1 MSSGVAPRRGAI
13 RVRSS
18 RLVKPRGSSRWMSRA
33 CSSAWTRGS
42 PNRSPGM
49 RVPAGVIS
57 GAVRAVKARAPRMGS
72 WLMVWTPSRRRLAAK
87 PICRRAWQAGQPL
100 GDAEVGGSVVDGG
113 LGPERPAEL
122 VVLLYF
128 RMLVVDVQARDD
140 PVGDDPGAEPARRGE
155 AALADDPAGEDQ
167 RDLVRAAD
175 VEVVPDDLL
184 EEDPPGGGCV
194 QDLGEGELGLQDGQL
209 VAVAGGDVIS
219 SERVRQDAQPLIQQG
234 ADIGRAEPVA
244 EGLQRAGVLA
254 RGEPV
259 VQGLEADP
267 GPGGLPLG
275 PLMAVDAQLGGI
287 GEVRAELDEE
297 RAEVRIDA
305 IEIEEV
311 DQRAGFHQPRVGA
324 PVGVVPALGPPHRCL
339 LLRPPRVQHPL
350 GAGEARQVPLRHLVL
365 ALLAEMHQVDS
376 GRGDEVVDV
385 RDERLGHRVHQ
396 RRAGVGVAAVAGEER
411 GRSRAVLQPGLPHV
425 QVHPVDR
432 LDLEHD
438 MPGKDIS
445 SRTR

>member
-1 MSSGVAPRRGAI
+1 MSSGVLPRRGAI

-33 CSSAWTRGS
+33 CSRAWARGS

-87 PICRRAWQAGQPL
+87 PICRRARQAGQPL

-122 VVLLYF
+122 VVLLDL
-128 RMLVVDVQARDD
+128 RMLVVDVQARDHAA
-140 PVGDDPGAEPARRGE
+140 GDDAGAEPARRGVL
-155 AALADDPAGEDQ
+155 APALDAPVEDQ
-167 RDLVRAAD
+167 GNLVRAAD
-175 VEVVPDDLL
+175 VQVVADDLL
-184 EEDPPGGGCV
+184 EEDPPGGRRV

-209 VAVAGGDVIS
+209 IAVAGRDVAGG
-219 SERVRQDAQPLIQQG
+219 ERVRQDAQPLAQQRVDVRRG
-234 ADIGRAEPVA
+234 EPVA

-254 RGEPV
+254 RGEAV

-275 PLMAVDAQLGGI
+275 PFMAVDAQLGGI
-287 GEVRAELDEE
+287 GEVGAELDEE

-305 IEIEEV
+305 IEIEVV
-311 DQRAGFHQPRVGA
+311 DQRARLHQPRMRA
-324 PVGVVPALGPPHRCL
+324 AVGVVAALGPPHGGL

-350 GAGEARQVPLRHLVL
+350 GAGEARQVPLRHLVF
-365 ALLAEMHQVDS
+365 ALFAEMHQVQAA
-376 GRGDEVVDV
+376 GADEVMDI

-396 RRAGVGVAAVAGEER
+396 RRAGICMAAVTGEER
-411 GRSRAVLQPGLPHV
+411 GRPGAVLQPGLPHV

-432 LDLEHD
+432 LDLEDD
-438 MPGKDIS
+438 MPGKDIGG
-445 SRTR
+445 RTR